1 MQDFTPYYIIGNC
14 TQQAGAF
21 SDRVQILWHF
31 PYQYAIIYLP
41 VGNFLDKANIF
52 KYTGAS
58 FRNLNNELM
67 RSA

>member
-1 MQDFTPYYIIGNC
+1 MRDFTPYYINVNGA
-14 TQQAGAF
+14 QQAGAF
-21 SDRVQILWHF
+21 PGRVQILGHF
-31 PYQYAIIYLP
+31 PYPYAIIYLP
-41 VGNFLDKANIF
+41 VGNILDKAYIF

>member
-1 MQDFTPYYIIGNC
+1 MQNFIPYYINVNC
-14 TQQAGAF
+14 AQQAGAF
-21 SDRVQILWHF
+21 PGRVQILWHF

-52 KYTGAS
+52 KYTGVS